1 MRVRVMAMPLMYRVR
16 YRRLKVGG
24 LGSYCAAR
32 IQTSDR
38 GRPVAMYTVA
48 RELGHS
54 SLDMVSDRYGHLH
67 DRAESGGTEEVS
79 FRVETYQEQLGDRL
93 EALV

>member
-1 MRVRVMAMPLMYRVR
+1 
-16 YRRLKVGG
+16 
-24 LGSYCAAR
+24 
-32 IQTSDR
+32 
-38 GRPVAMYTVA
+38 MYTVA

-67 DRAESGGTEEVS
+67 DRAEDGGTEEVS
-79 FRVETYQEQLGDRL
+79 FRVETYQEQLCDRL